1 MTHMKTM
8 LRALVAS
15 TMLTAALPAAAQVT
29 EEGRFMRV
37 GFGTRGT
44 LGVGGGASPGL
55 IHDPSG
61 TRNFNTSTDYITPGI
76 PHEGFG
82 VVSNE
87 TSWLQND
94 NNDVQQ
100 IATLSTVARLTGAA
114 AQGYTHAV
122 GWLGGNSSFT
132 VGNSYFFN
140 DGDERILIQ
149 TTITALVDLT
159 NVAFARSVDPDSGGT
174 RSINQR
180 GTATLAADDFV
191 GSQSATNGRTLGL
204 ANLNG
209 TALTH
214 TTQING
220 DCCSNINPYT
230 VLARAGSDLGNAATG
245 DYGLNLAYSLGNLTA
260 GASRTIT
267 YAYVVGTSLDNAGGN
282 AAVPEP
288 GSWAMMIAGFGLAG
302 GAMRRRRA
310 TVAFA

>member
-1 MTHMKTM
+1 MKTM

-15 TMLTAALPAAAQVT
+15 TVLTAAVPAAAQVI

-37 GFGTRGT
+37 GFGVRGT
-44 LGVGGGASPGL
+44 LGYGGTASPGL

-61 TRNFNTSTDYITPGI
+61 TRSFNPSTDYITPGT

-82 VVSNE
+82 VVS
-87 TSWLQND
+87 TQTGWLQND
-94 NNDVQQ
+94 NTGIQN
-100 IATLSTVARLTGAA
+100 IATLSNVARLTGAA
-114 AQGYTHAV
+114 AQGYAHAV
-122 GWLGGNSSFT
+122 GWTGGNSSFT

-159 NVAFARSVDPDSGGT
+159 NVAFARSVDPDSGT
-174 RSINQR
+174 TSSINQR
-180 GTATLAADDFV
+180 GTSTLSADDFV
-191 GSQSATNGRTLGL
+191 GSQSTANGRTLAL

-209 TALTH
+209 TTLTRA
-214 TTQING
+214 TQING

-230 VLARAGSDLGNAATG
+230 VLARTGDDRGNSATG
-245 DYGLNLAYSLGNLTA
+245 DFGLNLAYSLGNLTA

-267 YAYVVGTSLDNAGGN
+267 YAYVVGTSLESAGGN